1 MTTPMREIVALADL
15 PVDVVGDFFAV
26 LTLKE
31 AGTTREAKP
40 FFNLRF
46 EAKGRSLA
54 FAVWNDMGWFGLCRD
69 SWRVGQ
75 WFKIR
80 GLWRDHARYGPKLEA
95 SLIRLANDDDR
106 DDGFDPAA
114 LSGLPQIDPDQL
126 FVSIIDL
133 AESIVHPG
141 LKSLTLA
148 LLCDHEALLK
158 KLPASKGRFHV
169 HPGGWVQHT
178 LGVAHTVSVL
188 VLDYIERNPSAA
200 MRLDRD
206 LAVSAALL
214 HEIGRVRE
222 WVEPEEM
229 ALVPP
234 EISVEG
240 QLVGPH
246 LLARDMVRDKAVSIP
261 ELDAT
266 RRLALE
272 HLLLSFLERPE
283 WGSPR
288 LPAMPEA
295 LILHHADD
303 MDAKLEMYLRHMDE
317 STGTGPFTQADP
329 VLKRVLWSNRNFPP
343 VPEPKAT

>member
-1 MTTPMREIVALADL
+1 MTAPLREIVALADL

-54 FAVWNDMGWFGLCRD
+54 FAVWNDTGWFGLCRD

-80 GLWRDHARYGPKLEA
+80 GLWREHARYGPKLEA

-106 DDGFDPAA
+106 DDGFDPAL
-114 LSGLPQIDPDQL
+114 LSGQPQIDTEQM
-126 FVSIIDL
+126 FASITDM
-133 AESIVHPG
+133 AESIGHPG
-141 LKSLTLA
+141 LKILTLG
-148 LLCDHEALLK
+148 LLRDHETLLK
-158 KLPASKGRFHV
+158 RIPASRARFHV
-169 HPGGWVQHT
+169 HPGGWMQHT
-178 LGVAHTVSVL
+178 LGVAHTVNLL
-188 VLDYIERNPSAA
+188 VKDYIERNPDAA
-200 MRLDRD
+200 SRLDRD
-206 LAVSAALL
+206 LAVSGALL

-222 WVEPEEM
+222 WLEAEEL
-229 ALVPP
+229 AGVPP
-234 EISVEG
+234 EISIEG
-240 QLVGPH
+240 QLIGSH

-303 MDAKLEMYLRHMDE
+303 MDAKMEMYLRHMSE
-317 STGTGPFTQADP
+317 STGTGPFTQPDP

-343 VPEPKAT
+343 VPEPEPT